1 MNSRSNPVIVGVGT
15 SNFGKQTLTA
25 EELVV
30 QAVTEAFESA
40 GVTSADLDA
49 VYLGTVFSQP
59 GTAHRAL
66 RAAGITGVPIITV
79 ENACASGTLA
89 VHLAAESVRNGTNHT
104 VLAVGVEKM
113 TNWIKGPIP
122 PDPYDIDA
130 LSGMILPGL
139 YAMSASRY
147 AHLYGVTPEDLAWI
161 SVKNHRNAID
171 NPRAQYRGEYSID
184 EVLASKPIADP
195 LTILQC
201 SPISDGAGAAVIRS
215 AERSDPGLARVEILA
230 SALESGE
237 WWPSPTAGDDRV
249 WNAELIERT
258 TKRVLRESGIS
269 IADVDVLEVHDAFTI
284 GEIVTIEAMG
294 LCPEGEGAAFSRD
307 GHTMRGGSIPV
318 NPSGGLLSRG
328 HPLGATGLAQLA
340 ELFWQL
346 TGQAGNRQAPG
357 ASTALL
363 ETMGGSV
370 AGLSG
375 HGCVVAALRTL

>member
-1 MNSRSNPVIVGVGT
+1 MSQQTNPVIIGVGT
-15 SNFGKQTLTA
+15 SQFGKQTLTA
-25 EELVV
+25 EELLV
-30 QAVTEAFESA
+30 QAVSEALQSA
-40 GVTSADLDA
+40 AVSIVELDA
-49 VYLGTVFSQP
+49 IYLGTVFSQP

-66 RAAGITGVPIITV
+66 RAAGITGVPIVTV

-89 VHLAAESVRNGTNHT
+89 VHLAAESVRSGIHNT

-139 YAMSASRY
+139 YAMTANRY
-147 AHLYGVTPEDLAWI
+147 SHLYGVTPEDLAWI
-161 SVKNHRNAID
+161 SVKNHRNAIE
-171 NPRAQYRGEYSID
+171 NPRAQYRGEYSIQ
-184 EVLASKPIADP
+184 EVLESKAIADP

-201 SPISDGAGAAVIRS
+201 SPISDGAGAAVIC
-215 AERSDPGLARVEILA
+215 AADRSDPALPRVEILA
-230 SALESGE
+230 SALESGS
-237 WWPSPTAGDDRV
+237 WWPATDRNDDRV

-258 TKRVLRESGIS
+258 TTRVLREAAIS
-269 IADVDVLEVHDAFTI
+269 VSEVDVAEVHDAFTI
-284 GEIVTIEAMG
+284 GEIMTVEAMG
-294 LCPEGEGAAFSRD
+294 LCKLGEGAAFSRD
-307 GHTMRGGSIPV
+307 GHTSLGGQIPV

-346 TGQAGNRQAPG
+346 TGQAAGRQVSG
-357 ASTALL
+357 ATTALL

>member
-1 MNSRSNPVIVGVGT
+1 MRDTAPVLTGVGT
-15 SNFGKQTLTA
+15 SNFGKQDYSA

-30 QAVTEAFESA
+30 QAVTEALEA
-40 GVTSADLDA
+40 AHVAATDLDA
-49 VYLGTVFSQP
+49 IYLGTVFSHP

-66 RAAGITGVPIITV
+66 RAAGITGVPIVTV

-89 VHLAAESVRNGTNHT
+89 MHLGAESVRQGVHET

-130 LSGMILPGL
+130 LSGLILPGL

-147 AHLYGVTPEDLAWI
+147 QHLYGVTPEDLAWI

-171 NPRAQYRGEYSID
+171 NPRAQYRGEYTID
-184 EVLASKPIADP
+184 EVLESKPIADP

-201 SPISDGAGAAVIRS
+201 SPISDGAGAAVIQARGVTS
-215 AERSDPGLARVEILA
+215 ADTSRVEILA
-230 SALESGE
+230 SVLESGE
-237 WWPSPTAGDDRV
+237 WWPSLDRADDRV
-249 WNAELIERT
+249 WNAELIART
-258 TKRVLRESGIS
+258 TERVLRESQVS
-269 IADVDVLEVHDAFTI
+269 VDEVDVVEVHDAFTI
-284 GEIVTIEAMG
+284 GEIITIEAMG
-294 LCPEGEGAAFSRD
+294 LCPTGEGAAFSRE
-307 GHTMRGGSIPV
+307 GHTSRGGRLPV

-340 ELFWQL
+340 ELYWQL
-346 TGQAGNRQAPG
+346 TGQAGQRQVPG
-357 ASTALL
+357 AQTALL

-370 AGLSG
+370 SGLSG